1 MLIVDR
7 LNDFRIITGTLSVV
21 SVVVATFFVNTE
33 SGMTIALIAAVNAIM
48 LAAVTLIL
56 SALSYAS
63 SPVKVRVNYPENVE
77 PGVFYLKKSAE
88 LDAALAFTAKLS
100 PSDFVTFV
108 RVSIELRRERDS
120 EVFNRVAR
128 SKK

>member
-1 MLIVDR
+1 MLIVNR
-7 LNDFRIITGTLSVV
+7 LNDFRTVTGTFSVV
-21 SVVVATFFVNTE
+21 SVIVAVIFVSTE
-33 SGMTIALIAAVNAIM
+33 SSIVVALIAAVNAIL

-63 SPVKVRVNYPENVE
+63 SPVKVSVDYPENIE

-88 LDAALAFTAKLS
+88 LDSALAFTAKLS

-108 RVSIELRRERDS
+108 RASIELRRERDS

>member
-1 MLIVDR
+1 MLIIDR

-21 SVVVATFFVNTE
+21 SVVVAAFFVNTE
-33 SGMTIALIAAVNAIM
+33 SGTTVALIAAVNAIM

-63 SPVKVRVNYPENVE
+63 SPVKVSVNYPENVE

-88 LDAALAFTAKLS
+88 LDSALAFTAKLS